1 VSLNLAIQKEENNL
15 FVVFFFEVA
24 GKKKRIFV
32 FLCIN
37 QNQREKGR
45 ERERKNSQVSYIHT
59 HPFSFS
65 SSFWPFC
72 CAIKGEFLHFA
83 NPEFFQFEIKFFM

>member
-1 VSLNLAIQKEENNL
+1 
-15 FVVFFFEVA
+15 VFFFKWPE
-24 GKKKRIFV
+24 KKTDFCFFV
-32 FLCIN
+32 YKSKPT
-37 QNQREKGR
+37 RKER

-83 NPEFFQFEIKFFM
+83 NLEFFQFEIKFFM